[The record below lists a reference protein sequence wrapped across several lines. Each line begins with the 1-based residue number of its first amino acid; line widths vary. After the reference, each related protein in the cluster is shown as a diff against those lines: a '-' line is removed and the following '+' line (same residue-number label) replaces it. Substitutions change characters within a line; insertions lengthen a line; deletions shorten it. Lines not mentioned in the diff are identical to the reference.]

1 MVPQEICGPTRKK
14 FCGKLVLDT
23 TSFLSLSITMPNTW
37 VFDTRMVRLEP
48 TLSDGVVSIMF
59 TDYTWEATVS
69 AKVLS
74 IGAIEYGMFK
84 KGEATVTFNEGT
96 VLVKFVTGE
105 MTFMG
110 TLNVPAESLK
120 IENGLSVIQHRDS
133 KSEIHGTFGPD
144 HSSADHLA
152 L

>member
-1 MVPQEICGPTRKK
+1 
-14 FCGKLVLDT
+14 
-23 TSFLSLSITMPNTW
+23 MPNTW
-37 VFDTRMVRLEP
+37 VFETRLVRLEP

-59 TDYTWEATVS
+59 TNYTWEATIT

-74 IGAIEYGMFK
+74 IGAIEYGEFK

-96 VLVKFVTGE
+96 VLVKFVGE

-110 TLNVPAESLK
+110 TLSVPAESLK
-120 IENGLSVIQHRDS
+120 IENGLSVIQHGDS
-133 KSEIHGTFGPD
+133 KSEIDGTFGAIHASD
-144 HSSADHLA
+144 EHLT

>member
-1 MVPQEICGPTRKK
+1 M
-14 FCGKLVLDT
+14 
-23 TSFLSLSITMPNTW
+23 
-37 VFDTRMVRLEP
+37 
-48 TLSDGVVSIMF
+48 SDGVVSIMF
-59 TDYTWEATVS
+59 TNYTWEATIT

-74 IGAIEYGMFK
+74 IGAIEYGEFK
-84 KGEATVTFNEGT
+84 KGEATVTFNEGM

-133 KSEIHGTFGPD
+133 KSEIDGTFGPAHASD
-144 HSSADHLA
+144 EHLT